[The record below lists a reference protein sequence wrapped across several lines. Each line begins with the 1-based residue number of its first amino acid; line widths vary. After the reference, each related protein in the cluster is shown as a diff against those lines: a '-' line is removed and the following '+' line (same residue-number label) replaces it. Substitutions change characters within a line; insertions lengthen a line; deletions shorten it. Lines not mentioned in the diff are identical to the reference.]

1 MLKDW
6 IMAKTAK
13 KEKLDAPVRREV
25 PPLIPQVPPSRLLW
39 MAALALVMG
48 CILIYAQTA
57 DHDFI
62 NYDDPDYVIRNP
74 NVSRGL
80 SWEGAKWAFT
90 SVARYYWH
98 PLTWLSL
105 MTDCTLFGVKP
116 GPMHLVSAALHAA
129 NAVLLLIG
137 LWMLT
142 GAVWRSA
149 FAAGLFALHPLRVES
164 VAWIAERKDVLS
176 GLFWILTM
184 IAYARY
190 AKAPSKRRYAW
201 VFVAFLCAAMSKPSV
216 VTLPLVL
223 LLLDWWPLARWRS
236 VAELGAM
243 VKEKV
248 PMFAVV
254 IVVSILTYVGQK
266 MEGATISLNALPVWY
281 RVWNALLGYVR
292 YIGNFLWPSDLGVLY
307 PLAKMEGLVVFGALV
322 ILAAITGAVV
332 WQARKRG
339 YLVVGWLWFL
349 GAMVPMIGLAQS
361 GLQSFADRFTYLPA
375 IGLSIMAGWG
385 LAELCERMRIPLF
398 ARAGAAGL
406 LLGVLAFASMVQTS
420 RWKDTITLFDHTI
433 AVTKDNDT
441 LHFNLAGF
449 YTERGEIDKAVE
461 HYESALRIEP
471 GNLEG
476 HRLAAVTYWK
486 KRDMA
491 GALRHF
497 DAIIKLSPDH
507 GGARR
512 GRADT
517 LLALGRREEAK
528 QELERL
534 LQRNPNDVE
543 ARSRL
548 MMMNLQ

>member
-1 MLKDW
+1 
-6 IMAKTAK
+6 
-13 KEKLDAPVRREV
+13 
-25 PPLIPQVPPSRLLW
+25 
-39 MAALALVMG
+39 MAALALAMG
-48 CILIYAQTA
+48 CMLIYAQTA

-62 NYDDPDYVIRNP
+62 NYDDLDYVIRNP
-74 NVSRGL
+74 NVNQGL
-80 SWEGAKWAFT
+80 SLEGAKWAFT
-90 SVARYYWH
+90 SIARYYWH

-116 GPMHLVSAALHAA
+116 GPMHLVSASIHAA
-129 NAVLLLIG
+129 NAVLLLIA

-190 AKAPSKRRYAW
+190 AKAPSKKRYAW
-201 VFVAFLCAAMSKPSV
+201 VFAAFLCAAMSKPSV
-216 VTLPLVL
+216 VTLPFVL

-236 VAELGAM
+236 LAELGAM
-243 VKEKV
+243 AKEKI

-254 IVVSILTYVGQK
+254 TVVSILTYIGQK
-266 MEGATISLNALPVWY
+266 MEGATISIAALPVWY
-281 RVWNALLGYVR
+281 RAWNALLGYVR
-292 YIGNFLWPSDLGVLY
+292 YIGNFLWPTDLGVLY
-307 PLAKMEGLVVFGALV
+307 PLGKMNGVVVFGALV
-322 ILAAITGAVV
+322 LLAAITGAVL
-332 WQARKRG
+332 WQARRRG
-339 YLVVGWLWFL
+339 YLIVGWLWFL

-375 IGLSIMAGWG
+375 IGLSIMTAWG
-385 LAELCERMRIPLF
+385 LAELCNRIRVPLF
-398 ARAGAAGL
+398 ARAGMAGL
-406 LLGVLAFASMVQTS
+406 LLGILAFASMVQTS
-420 RWKDTITLFDHTI
+420 RWRDTITLFDHTI

-441 LHFNLAGF
+441 LHLNLAGF
-449 YTERGEIDKAVE
+449 YTQRGELDKAVQ

-471 GNLEG
+471 ANLEG

-491 GALRHF
+491 AALGHF

-507 GGARR
+507 AVARR
-512 GRADT
+512 GRADS

-528 QELERL
+528 QELELL